1 MWIKINNKNKMNNGQ
16 KSGRDMTA
24 RRYENLQN
32 QTSSFQIFIMKKKN
46 KIKRNDRNKSREN
59 QQVKICTFLSLISI
73 DTTLYECCLFVRYI
87 HYRARED

>member
-32 QTSSFQIFIMKKKN
+32 QTSSFQIFIMKKK
-46 KIKRNDRNKSREN
+46 IKRNYRNKSREN
-59 QQVKICTFLSLISI
+59 QQVKICTFLSLNSI
-73 DTTLYECCLFVRYI
+73 DTIFYECCLFVRYI